1 MRLLAIEQTRSPQ
14 GKLRLRFDSGEAMLV
29 LPAVVAD
36 LSLRPGMDIPD
47 AARAS
52 LEAAA
57 GSASAKERAVRILSA
72 ATVSRAEL
80 EHRLRQKGESPE
92 NARQAV
98 EWLAGLS
105 LLDDEAAARQIV
117 RSGTA
122 KGYGAARIRQELT
135 RRGIDRDTAEAA
147 MQTFSPDEAQMLALL
162 EKRLR
167 GDVSDRKEVE
177 KAVAAL
183 QRRGF
188 AWNDIKRAL
197 ETYGSSLPEEE

>member
-1 MRLLAIEQTRSPQ
+1 MSEDKYRAALDMAAKQLSYRALSAKMLRDKLLAKGHDE
-14 GKLRLRFDSGEAMLV
+14 
-29 LPAVVAD
+29 
-36 LSLRPGMDIPD
+36 
-47 AARAS
+47 
-52 LEAAA
+52 EAADYA
-57 GSASAKERAVRILSA
+57 LAWLTER
-72 ATVSRAEL
+72 
-80 EHRLRQKGESPE
+80 
-92 NARQAV
+92 
-98 EWLAGLS
+98 S
-105 LLDDEAAARQIV
+105 LLNAESVV
-117 RSGTA
+117 RGYTR

-162 EKRLR
+162 EKRLH

>member
-1 MRLLAIEQTRSPQ
+1 MQSRRKKTVPQADPRTMTQT
-14 GKLRLRFDSGEAMLV
+14 
-29 LPAVVAD
+29 
-36 LSLRPGMDIPD
+36 
-47 AARAS
+47 
-52 LEAAA
+52 
-57 GSASAKERAVRILSA
+57 
-72 ATVSRAEL
+72 EL
-80 EHRLRQKGESPE
+80 EDLY
-92 NARQAV
+92 ART
-98 EWLAGLS
+98 
-105 LLDDEAAARQIV
+105 LDAAARQLSYRALSAAALRDKLTGQGYPDEAVEYALAYLTEHGFLNDEQYAESAV
-117 RSGTA
+117 RSYA
-122 KGYGAARIRQELT
+122 RRGYGTLRIRQELT

-197 ETYGSSLPEEE
+197 ETYGNSLPEEE

>member
-1 MRLLAIEQTRSPQ
+1 MTSFSQKAFVRGYTR
-14 GKLRLRFDSGEAMLV
+14 
-29 LPAVVAD
+29 
-36 LSLRPGMDIPD
+36 
-47 AARAS
+47 
-52 LEAAA
+52 
-57 GSASAKERAVRILSA
+57 
-72 ATVSRAEL
+72 
-80 EHRLRQKGESPE
+80 
-92 NARQAV
+92 
-98 EWLAGLS
+98 
-105 LLDDEAAARQIV
+105 
-117 RSGTA
+117 

-197 ETYGSSLPEEE
+197 ETYGNSLPEEE